1 MKIITRIP
9 LALLTLA
16 CLQANAAATTAT
28 PPLTVTGAGTNYST
42 LATDSY
48 IDLGEVMEPMD
59 LADMLMCIVTA
70 SGAPLLPNETYL
82 ATADFSLCG
91 ASGDG
96 AAVYS
101 GMTVKS
107 SRASDIATQNVNLW
121 IDFKLDTSTPIM
133 DIEFKA
139 QLSSA
144 PTATNHLGV
153 WQIDWEFQNPDGENN
168 ISNGHMKS
176 VTGASG
182 FGEFIMA
189 NQAIEFDGGAPSGS
203 PYEVY
208 SKILMTSITDGYGR
222 VTNSEAPAKDFAL
235 AFNNSF
241 VTIKEFNDT
250 DASCHNI
257 ESFTDTIHEY
267 NLYDINGALVDIN
280 TQIEFITESGGRG
293 VLGSN
298 TYYNGSTDQIQY
310 WVWLSKSSDYPAV
323 DTDTF
328 TVSDADNQ
336 ATKYTLTWDVTGSG
350 ASASHNLT
358 AVADGLVAGATFA
371 HEFDNPIYFATSTSQ
386 LGSTVSPLTDRNDST
401 DAITRSDFYGDTLT
415 YSGAGRL
422 SGIRW
427 DNTQRTYAVAL
438 ADGTALTSKSTD
450 NDVAHTNKTYY
461 VKAAVVAR
469 VPAVAGLSQ
478 CSSLDGPLAIAR
490 TLSLPTAA
498 DITNNPPVMGT
509 EPTITT
515 SPRIIDGALVD

>member
-9 LALLTLA
+9 LALLALA
-16 CLQANAAATTAT
+16 CLQANAAATTTT
-28 PPLTVTGAGTNYST
+28 PPEGVTAAGTNYST
-42 LATDSY
+42 LATDTF
-48 IDLGEVMEPMD
+48 IDLGEVMQPYTM
-59 LADMLMCIVTA
+59 ADMLMCIVTA

-82 ATADFSLCG
+82 ATADFGLCG
-91 ASGDG
+91 AGG
-96 AAVYS
+96 NEQAVYS

-107 SRASDIATQNVNLW
+107 SRASDSAPQNVNIW
-121 IDFKLDTSTPIM
+121 IDYKLRASTPIM
-133 DIEFKA
+133 DIDFKA
-139 QLSSA
+139 QLTSA

-168 ISNGHMKS
+168 IENGHMKS
-176 VTGASG
+176 VNGATGNSEFTMASHSAQ
-182 FGEFIMA
+182 FGDVPNDI
-189 NQAIEFDGGAPSGS
+189 
-203 PYEVY
+203 Y
-208 SKILMTSITDGYGR
+208 SKIVMTSLTDGYGR
-222 VTNSEAPAKDFAL
+222 VTSSEAPDDFAL

-241 VTIKEFNDT
+241 VTIKEASDT

-257 ESFTDTIHEY
+257 ESLTDTIWEY
-267 NLYDINGALVDIN
+267 NLYDSVGALVDIN

-293 VLGSN
+293 VLGS
-298 TYYNGSTDQIQY
+298 YSYWDGSSNQIQY
-310 WVWLSKSSDYPAV
+310 WVWLNKSSDYPAV

-350 ASASHNLT
+350 ASAGHNLT

-371 HEFDNPIYFATSTSQ
+371 HTFDNPIYFDTSTSQ
-386 LGSTVSPLTDRNDST
+386 LASTVSPLTDRNEST
-401 DAITRSDFYGDTLT
+401 DVITRSDFRGDTLT

-422 SGIRW
+422 TGIVF
-427 DNTQRTYAVAL
+427 DETQQTYAVAL
-438 ADGTALTSKSTD
+438 ADGTALRSKSTG
-450 NDVAHTNKTYY
+450 NDDAHTDKIYY
-461 VKAAVVAR
+461 VKAAIVAR
-469 VPAVAGLSQ
+469 VPANAGLSQ
-478 CSSLDGPLAIAR
+478 CSSLDGPLAIAG